1 MSNILNILA
10 VAFLLAFCGSS
21 RADEPTPR
29 VIASIAG
36 RELLLEDIS
45 VDSAKV
51 QKQLES
57 SLKRELK
64 ADELA
69 QILKRKQTEKLV
81 EWIYQGVLNEGT
93 AEFGISISEQDQRE
107 KMAEIYK
114 DDDAVLYKLTEM
126 KKQLPGAWR
135 EARQHPDKARQIY
148 DERLKDLM
156 SFDRWQ
162 RYLEEDT
169 TIETIRRL
177 EQMAPLKKDDL
188 YRTND
193 SMKRILT
200 EHALRDCI
208 AKGINVTEGEL
219 LSEYRK
225 MGYDNPSEE
234 VKESI
239 SSSVIAIKREQAW
252 KKWLKN
258 RMNNASASIYDD
270 ELRKRFEVYLQEVK

>member
-1 MSNILNILA
+1 MRNILNILA
-10 VAFLLAFCGSS
+10 AAFLLAFCGSP

-36 RELLLEDIS
+36 RELLLADIS
-45 VDSAKV
+45 ADSAKV

-57 SLKRELK
+57 SLERELK

-69 QILKRKQTEKLV
+69 HILKRKQTEKLV
-81 EWIYQGVLNEGT
+81 EWIYQGVLNEGA

-126 KKQLPGAWR
+126 KKQLPEAWR

-156 SFDRWQ
+156 SYDRWQ

-200 EHALRDCI
+200 ERALRDCI

-234 VKESI
+234 VRESV
-239 SSSVIAIKREQAW
+239 SSSIFAIKREQAW
-252 KKWLKN
+252 QKWLKN

-270 ELRKRFEVYLQEVK
+270 ELRRRFELYLQEVK